1 LNSAQADS
9 VIHRELAAASG
20 LTASAKEMALVMFD
34 NLLAKTIMDA
44 SRIQGEVLLGAQEL
58 VQAAT
63 KAIVVAKKEF
73 PAMA

>member
-1 LNSAQADS
+1 
-9 VIHRELAAASG
+9 
-20 LTASAKEMALVMFD
+20 
-34 NLLAKTIMDA
+34 
-44 SRIQGEVLLGAQEL
+44 L